1 MPLQLALREAEAPAA
16 AVYAPDAG
24 IAGLQPRH
32 SPAHCS
38 RTAFFNPLAKLGPS
52 GTAGLGAAA
61 GAGIG
66 GQVMFR
72 MCIKKCKAPPACMG
86 VKNCVISCGNKSH
99 MVGAAAAGAGSLLG
113 NFAGKKAQGGDMGL
127 DEYTAGPIFA
137 QWKRVEDEERRSRT
151 ARGADRFSDFCKFLC
166 VDDEGRRS
174 GEEATMLA

>member
-1 MPLQLALREAEAPAA
+1 MPLQLAFQEAEALDHPAA
-16 AVYAPDAG
+16 GDADVG
-24 IAGLQPRH
+24 IAVHPPH
-32 SPAHCS
+32 AHGKKTS
-38 RTAFFNPLAKLGPS
+38 SFFNPFAKLGPS

-61 GAGIG
+61 GAGVG

-72 MCIKKCKAPPACMG
+72 MCIKKCKAPPACIG